1 MPDNEQPNSDQP
13 ETPEI
18 VPSTDQ
24 LPITVCE
31 YIENAIFQCEVSGP
45 LKTQGD
51 VTEPSVSVLT
61 VG

>member
-24 LPITVCE
+24 LPITVSE
-31 YIENAIFQCEVSGP
+31 YIENAMPERDLP

-51 VTEPSVSVLT
+51 VTE
-61 VG
+61 GGND